1 MKGKQL
7 YPILLLIFVATSLPA
22 ASGGQYYAASS
33 SLSYYLGIPHFEDEI
48 PARSSMAVSTTI
60 GFLGYQG
67 SNWETVLQAHIY
79 SVSDSLPFGN
89 YRARGFNSL
98 GLSILASWSP
108 SERFS
113 LFVQGGTEVNFYKQ
127 IEEVFASF
135 SFKLGPQ
142 FLIAEE
148 PTYQMYLIAPVSVHL
163 RKEITALQAG
173 IGVRYLIFPF
183 RRGDT

>member
-1 MKGKQL
+1 MKGTQL
-7 YPILLLIFVATSLPA
+7 YLIILLILVTTSLTA

-48 PARSSMAVSTTI
+48 PARSSLALSTTI

-67 SNWETVLQAHIY
+67 NNWETVLQAHLT
-79 SVSDSLPFGN
+79 VSDSLPFGN

-98 GLSILASWSP
+98 GINLASWSP
-108 SERFS
+108 SDRFS
-113 LFVQGGTEVNFYKQ
+113 FHPRRGSEVNFYKQ

-142 FLIAEE
+142 FPYCWGTDPDI
-148 PTYQMYLIAPVSVHL
+148 PH
-163 RKEITALQAG
+163 RTASFSSKLFEG
-173 IGVRYLIFPF
+173 DYSTTGRNWVRYLLFPF
-183 RRGDT
+183 IRGDT

>member
-1 MKGKQL
+1 MKGKRL
-7 YPILLLIFVATSLPA
+7 YLIVLLILVTAGLPA
-22 ASGGQYYAASS
+22 ASGEQYYAASS

-67 SNWETVLQAHIY
+67 SNWETALQAHLY

-98 GLSILASWSP
+98 GLSILASWSL
-108 SERFS
+108 SDRFS
-113 LFVQGGTEVNFYKQ
+113 LFIQGGSEVNFYKQ

-148 PTYQMYLIAPVSVHL
+148 PTYQMHLIVPLSVHL

-173 IGVRYLIFPF
+173 IGIRYLLFPF
-183 RRGDT
+183 KRGDT